1 MLTLT
6 DDARIAI
13 QSLTAT
19 PGAPPDGGVRIAA
32 TPSPNGAGP
41 ALELGVAAAPEPGDQ
56 VMDDAGARLFL
67 DPVAAASLDNQKLD
81 AQIDTG
87 AQEVSFFIS
96 QASPGDV

>member
-6 DDARIAI
+6 DDARTAI
-13 QSLTAT
+13 QSLSAT
-19 PGAPPDGGVRIAA
+19 PGAPPEAGIRIAA

-41 ALELGVAAAPEPGDQ
+41 SLELGVAAAPEPGDQ
-56 VMDDAGARLFL
+56 VMDDSGARLFL
-67 DPVAAASLDNQKLD
+67 DPVAAASLENQKLD
-81 AQIDTG
+81 AQIDPA